1 MNAIIYSRVSTT
13 DGTQTVEN
21 QLADLARWEQAMGER
36 VHVVA
41 RIVDQQSSRDTRPGK
56 ERALKLLRTKQADTV
71 VFWSLDRWGRTM
83 SELVSEFDEAVRRG
97 WTLISLKEGVS
108 LDSAAGKPFAH
119 LLAAFG
125 QFERDRLSE
134 RTRAGMVRAK
144 QQGTRSG
151 RPIGRPR
158 KLAAW
163 SRSSHLGEPSALR
176 AEGFRS
182 LGL

>member
-1 MNAIIYSRVSTT
+1 VNAIIYSRVSTT

-21 QLADLARWEQAMGER
+21 QLADLVRWEQAMGER
-36 VHVVA
+36 VHVVE
-41 RIVDQQSSRDTRPGK
+41 RISDQQSSRDTRPGK

-83 SELVSEFDEAVRRG
+83 SELVSEFDEAVRRD

-108 LDSAAGKPFAH
+108 LDSAAGKLFAN
-119 LLAAFG
+119 LLAAFA

-134 RTRAGMVRAK
+134 RTRAGMARAK
-144 QQGTRSG
+144 QCGTRSG

-158 KLAAW
+158 KAA
-163 SRSSHLGEPSALR
+163 A
-176 AEGFRS
+176 
-182 LGL
+182 